1 MRFYEAVVLLSPLLL
16 PLASAECYN
25 DEIRNTNTQLA
36 HNNIRNV
43 AKFLQGT
50 LVGRQERGTC
60 VTDTANGSQWYFG
73 IRSMTDSEQQ
83 VTENEIDAYL
93 TREVNGCK
101 KHGGFRREGNVEYK
115 YVCPNADR
123 DKGITLTAGF
133 QRRS

>member
-1 MRFYEAVVLLSPLLL
+1 M
-16 PLASAECYN
+16 
-25 DEIRNTNTQLA
+25 
-36 HNNIRNV
+36 
-43 AKFLQGT
+43 
-50 LVGRQERGTC
+50 GRQERGTC